1 MCTTWTDSQM
11 YIEEYIDKG
20 VIIIYNFVTFQCELL
35 KYEPVQVSSKL
46 LNEENKAKGHDF

>member
-1 MCTTWTDSQM
+1 MCTTWTDSQT

-20 VIIIYNFVTFQCELL
+20 IIIIYNFVTFH
-35 KYEPVQVSSKL
+35 KPVQVSSKL